1 MRLWDT
7 VSNAGRYQDQQ
18 AILAAWGEVKGWVDD
33 LWQELNDWKTVAQQL
48 RKDTLLSDPLR
59 SAALTDVL
67 RRAARRSEN

>member
-7 VSNAGRYQDQQ
+7 LSNAGRYQDQQ
-18 AILAAWGEVKGWVDD
+18 AILAARGEVKGWVDD

-59 SAALTDVL
+59 SAALNDVL